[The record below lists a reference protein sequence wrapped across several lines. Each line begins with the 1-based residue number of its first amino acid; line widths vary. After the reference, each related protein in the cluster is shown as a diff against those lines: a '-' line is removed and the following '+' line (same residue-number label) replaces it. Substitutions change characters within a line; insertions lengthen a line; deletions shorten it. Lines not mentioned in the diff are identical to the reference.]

1 MRNGALEFAVAMVA
15 MAGLGQARAGH
26 DIVIYG
32 GTSAGLIAAA
42 QAHQM
47 GKTAIVIEPGRHVGG
62 LTTGGLGWTDIGNKA
77 AIGGMAREFYRQI
90 KKKYDEPG
98 RWAQESKE
106 DYFTRRKSPNAM
118 GEDAMW
124 TFEPKV
130 AMEVYRDIIAAH
142 KIELVA
148 GARLDRRDGRGVSR
162 DGARITAIVT
172 EDGRRFEGLMFI
184 DATYEGD
191 LMAAAGV
198 RYTVGRE
205 ANSRYGETL
214 NGVQAANA
222 KSHQFPE
229 GANVSPYVRAGD
241 PSSGV
246 LPGIDPSGPGVEGAG
261 DHRVQAYCFRMCLTD
276 APENMVPI
284 AKPEGYDEKE
294 YELLLRYVESGK
306 YHKPEAKY
314 DPLPNKKTDTNN
326 HGAVST
332 DYIGMNYGY
341 PDGDYAERERI
352 IRRHEVYQK
361 GYMWTLQNHPR
372 VPQALRD
379 WYRRWG
385 LPKDEFQDNGH
396 WAPQLYIRE
405 ARRMI
410 ADVVMTEHHCR
421 GNERVE
427 DAVGMGAYNMDS
439 HNVQRHISTE
449 GFARNEGD
457 IQVGVPP
464 YPISYRAIVPKKEE
478 CQNLFVP
485 VCLSASHIAYGSI
498 RMEPVFMILAQSAAT
513 AAAMSIEENCPV
525 QGVAYAKLRERL
537 LADGQVLEWKGAAMR
552 KAAPAEKLDGIVIDD
567 ADARKT
573 GDWEESGALGV
584 RVGHRYL
591 HDGATR
597 DGKKSLIF
605 HVKAEG
611 AGPKKIRVIYPPSS
625 NRATK
630 VEVRVTA
637 GEQGQSV
644 TIDQQKEPAWLGPF
658 DLPAEFDV
666 TISNVGADGHVVVDG
681 VQVLKNG
688 P

>member
-1 MRNGALEFAVAMVA
+1 MKKLLCVMAVAVA
-15 MAGLGQARAGH
+15 AGLGNARAAH

-42 QAHQM
+42 QAHAM
-47 GKTAIVIEPGRHVGG
+47 GKTAIVVEPGQHIGG

-77 AIGGMAREFYRQI
+77 AIGGMARDFYRRI
-90 KKKYDEPG
+90 KAKYDEPA
-98 RWAQESKE
+98 RWVQESKD

-130 AMEVYRDIIAAH
+130 ASEVYRDIIAAH
-142 KIELVA
+142 KIELVT
-148 GARLDRRDGRGVSR
+148 GARLDRRPGKGVIR
-162 DGARITAIVT
+162 DGGRIAAIVV
-172 EDGRRFEGLMFI
+172 EDGRRFEGLMFV

-191 LMAAAGV
+191 LMACAGV
-198 RYTVGRE
+198 KYTVGRE
-205 ANSRYGETL
+205 ANATYGETL
-214 NGVQAANA
+214 NGVQTAHAR
-222 KSHQFPE
+222 SHQFPD
-229 GANVSPYVRAGD
+229 GANVDPYVRAGD
-241 PSSGV
+241 RSSGV
-246 LPGIDPSGPGVEGAG
+246 LPGIDPAGPGAEGSG

-284 AKPEGYDEKE
+284 AKPDGYDPKE

-306 YHKPEAKY
+306 YHKPESKY

-352 IRRHEVYQK
+352 IRRHETFQK
-361 GYMWTLQNHPR
+361 GYLWTLQHNER
-372 VPQALRD
+372 VPKDLRD
-379 WYRRWG
+379 WYLRWG
-385 LPKDEFQDNGH
+385 LPKDEFVNNGH

-405 ARRMI
+405 ARRMV
-410 ADVVMTEHHCR
+410 AGVVMTEHHCR

-427 DAVGMGAYNMDS
+427 DPVGMGAYNMDS
-439 HNVQRHISTE
+439 HNVQRYVSPE

-464 YPISYRAIVPKKEE
+464 YPISYRAIVPKKEQ

-498 RMEPVFMILAQSAAT
+498 RMEPVFMILAQSAVT
-513 AAAMSIEENCPV
+513 AAAMAIDGNVPV
-525 QGVAYAKLRERL
+525 QDVDYAKLRERL
-537 LADGQVLEWKGAAMR
+537 LADGQVLEWKGSKVR
-552 KAAPAEKLDGIVIDD
+552 KAAPVEKLEGIVIDD
-567 ADARKT
+567 ADARRE
-573 GDWEESGALGV
+573 GEWQHSSALGA
-584 RVGHRYL
+584 RVGDGYL

-597 DGKKSLIF
+597 DGSKFLVF
-605 HVKAEG
+605 HVKAETPG
-611 AGPKKIRVIYPPSS
+611 AKKIRVLYPPSS

-630 VEVRVTA
+630 VEVRVTGGGSA
-637 GEQGQSV
+637 QSM
-644 TIDQQKEPAWLGPF
+644 TINQREEPAWMGPF
-658 DLPAEFDV
+658 DLPQEFDV
-666 TISNVGADGHVVVDG
+666 SISNTGADGHVVVDAL
-681 VQVLKNG
+681 QVMNTM